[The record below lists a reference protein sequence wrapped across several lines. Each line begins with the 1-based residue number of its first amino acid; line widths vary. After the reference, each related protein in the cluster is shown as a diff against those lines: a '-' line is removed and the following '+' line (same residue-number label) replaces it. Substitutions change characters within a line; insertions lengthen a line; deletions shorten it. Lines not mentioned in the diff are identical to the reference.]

1 MQSAQADFRVSRGAL
16 STQILHPRVQVEI
29 WIDGTHVGGHIGR
42 RWRELEAIG
51 RLSDAWFG
59 SFRS

>member
-1 MQSAQADFRVSRGAL
+1 
-16 STQILHPRVQVEI
+16 VEI

-59 SFRS
+59 SFRSATETGAGLIHPHRAMLRNGGTES